1 MNRPD
6 RPSFV
11 LPVEPP
17 GEPAVPRDS
26 ATVIVVRDG
35 ASGLEV
41 FMLERHLRSDFAGG
55 AYVFP
60 GGTLDVGDSSPELAA
75 HTDGWSSAAAREMGE
90 ADEDRARAL
99 VLCAIRETFEEAGI
113 LLAHDG
119 QGRPVRLDPAE
130 ADRWRAYRRAL
141 QAGEVDPAEGARRA
155 GVRFAAD
162 ALRFWARWITPTMSP
177 RRYDTRFFVAVMPE
191 GQVPLHDDIET
202 TASAW
207 VRPDDAVR
215 RALAGEFSIIFPT
228 RKILES
234 LAEFSTAQE
243 VFDAAVGRPA
253 EPVLPLVVIENGEG
267 RILMPD
273 GTSHAP

>member
-11 LPVEPP
+11 LPIEPP
-17 GEPAVPRDS
+17 DEPAVPRDS

-35 ASGLEV
+35 AAGLEV

-60 GGTLDVGDSSPELAA
+60 GGTLDEADSSPEMAA
-75 HTDGWSSAAAREMGE
+75 LLDGWTPQAAAEMVE
-90 ADEDRARAL
+90 DEDRARAL

-113 LLAHDG
+113 LLAHDEA
-119 QGRPVRLDPAE
+119 GRPVRLDPAE

-141 QAGEVDPAEGARRA
+141 QAHEVDPIEGARRA

-162 ALRFWARWITPTMSP
+162 GLRFWARWITPTMSP
-177 RRYDTRFFVAVMPE
+177 RRYDTRFFVAMMPE
-191 GQVPLHDDIET
+191 GQAPLHDDVET

-207 VRPDDAVR
+207 VRPGDAVA

-228 RKILES
+228 RKVLES
-234 LAEFSTAQE
+234 IAEFSTARE
-243 VFDAAVGRPA
+243 VFDAALGRSTT
-253 EPVLPLVVIENGEG
+253 PVLPEVVIENGQG

-273 GTSHAP
+273 GSTHAP